1 MAGYDVVQEITWAV
15 GFCKELG
22 VNLLRNGPVQVHMDN
37 KSAIALVY
45 NPVYHKR
52 TKHIHI
58 KYHWLREKVAEGLV
72 TLVYVKSDDNLADI
86 FTKGLAYPRFMT
98 LIYRVCGVFD
108 VYAATDCD
116 SVAALFDSDYEYTE
130 Y

>member
-1 MAGYDVVQEITWAV
+1 LDKPKLTTQCTTRE
-15 GFCKELG
+15 
-22 VNLLRNGPVQVHMDN
+22 H
-37 KSAIALVY
+37 KS
-45 NPVYHKR
+45 
-52 TKHIHI
+52 IHI

-116 SVAALFDSDYEYTE
+116 KVAVLFDSDYEYTE